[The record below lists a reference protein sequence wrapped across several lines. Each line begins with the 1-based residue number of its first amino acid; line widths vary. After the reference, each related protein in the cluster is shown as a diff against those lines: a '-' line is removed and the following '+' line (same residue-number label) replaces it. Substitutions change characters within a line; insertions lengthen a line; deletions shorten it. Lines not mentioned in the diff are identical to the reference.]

1 MILLG
6 DVKWK
11 KLFNRF
17 LDSSELD
24 YEDLEKLLSIEERIS
39 ENVRK
44 QDIKEWT
51 GSAEQNSVCDYKVS
65 KSVKSSFQYYEK
77 AKTKKDISYFKFSK

>member
-17 LDSSELD
+17 LDSSQLD
-24 YEDLEKLLSIEERIS
+24 HEELEKLLSIEERIS

-44 QDIKEWT
+44 QEKEEWT
-51 GSAEQNSVCDYKVS
+51 GTAEQNSLCDFKVS
-65 KSVKSSFQYYEK
+65 KSVKSSFNYYEK
-77 AKTKKDISYFKFSK
+77 AKTGKDVSYFKFSK